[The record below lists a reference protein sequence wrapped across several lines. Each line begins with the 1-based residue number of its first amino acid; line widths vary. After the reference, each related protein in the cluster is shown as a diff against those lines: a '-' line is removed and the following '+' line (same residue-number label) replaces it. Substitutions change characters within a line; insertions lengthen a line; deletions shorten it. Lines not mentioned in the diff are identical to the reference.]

1 MNTLLLYVFL
11 ALFSTTART
20 APLQKRG
27 NVAEFCLSL
36 VFSGNAL
43 SANCLNA
50 AGRSLIPSTIPLDS
64 CIGNSNGEL
73 GAGENFSIKC
83 SEIALTKLELG
94 AVCANSS
101 GIAVGTQ
108 VNLDTVLT
116 TIDGILACSS
126 VA

>member
-27 NVAEFCLSL
+27 SVADTCLSL
-36 VFSGNAL
+36 VLSGNLL
-43 SANCLNA
+43 SATCVNA
-50 AGRSLIPSTIPLDS
+50 AGQNIPSTIPLDS
-64 CIGNSNGEL
+64 CIGNSNGDL

-83 SEIALTKLELG
+83 SGIALSGLELG
-94 AVCANSS
+94 AVCANNN
-101 GIAVGTQ
+101 GNAVGTQ